1 MLITCFRK
9 KQTKTKFEFSRTF
22 WPIRNKFYKSCL
34 IICYRFF
41 VKNNWFR
48 NCVQSILPWLQNA
61 NKKPGSTLFPTV
73 YVYDQFMTMQVNS
86 ESIASLRFLEFKH
99 LHCLVTN
106 HWMMSTSK
114 LATLFDVSQSSCT
127 GAGSQC
133 YQAVYKV
140 IIYLYTMI
148 TVFR

>member
-1 MLITCFRK
+1 MF
-9 KQTKTKFEFSRTF
+9 
-22 WPIRNKFYKSCL
+22 
-34 IICYRFF
+34 ICYRFF
-41 VKNNWFR
+41 VKNYWFR
-48 NCVQSILPWLQNA
+48 ICVQSILPWLQNA

-140 IIYLYTMI
+140 IIFIIFRYFNQVLLTVPIAKTISVKNAPCAWVSMVSYLNK
-148 TVFR
+148 